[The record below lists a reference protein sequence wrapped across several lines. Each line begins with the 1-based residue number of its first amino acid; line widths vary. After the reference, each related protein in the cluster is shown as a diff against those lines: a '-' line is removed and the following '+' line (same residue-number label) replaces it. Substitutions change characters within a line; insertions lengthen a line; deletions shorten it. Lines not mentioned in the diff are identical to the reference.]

1 MKNSFKI
8 FSVIVGLLIVLI
20 ILRLNSIS
28 YPRDIEDNTEVIYLE
43 EFHDYSS
50 LFDIEYKDNR
60 FWLKPWTIDIKV
72 RGIPAVQTVEIEDND
87 LITVENRRFLFQVF
101 PHKAAY
107 RDIFHRPM
115 IEVFPGKSGL
125 RYIGGWT
132 KTDRQEILSKEE
144 NQALLK
150 KLLVEIAADELKRTF
165 IDEKTFD
172 GKLLELRWSK
182 ERFNTLQV
190 KSPHLKLIKIR
201 DWQEQR
207 VKKNAT
213 FKISDGDI
221 LKIPYRNSKA
231 REGLFIK
238 FNITRSR
245 GVDYLVISYK
255 GKPVPQITIQ
265 EPGQRT
271 AFLKSLD
278 TGITYNINKK
288 KKNAF
293 IGSNGLYSFN
303 LNPGQLLDKLYI
315 PDKIPEGGMVDIKEL
330 LDRYMYYRKG
340 NRFYPVTREFLNQ
353 LKDILKK
360 KNKEEIS
367 RYFQENR
374 VTWREFNSYR
384 EYKRFMKS
392 AESFIRKTENKGI
405 FKTFAREVQRLNIGH
420 QILGVGLGVK
430 SDMIREIIYNTPGY
444 NWLSAGRVEE
454 HTPIITGITN
464 FYWGDMIKNSDE
476 PVEFKITF
484 QQPVSNL
491 RLIAVADYGFSF
503 DRKRYTTKN
512 FFDGVQTIAIQGG
525 KKEIFLKVW
534 NLKTFN
540 KILGSTNFQVE
551 LVLKNPGGEDIYL
564 AGDNSWEASIN
575 GVHWSPV
582 RVNPPFK
589 RSHPDAGQLHS
600 IWYDEKWDPV
610 YRGIKFRYFRKKFEL
625 EEISQSVTWKIY
637 ASGNYMLR
645 VNRKVIQA
653 EGDFIKALKKGRNV
667 ITVMVTR
674 QGYSKRFA
682 SSRMFK
688 IQDNRILLKHRQV
701 QRASFKRAALSKKAT
716 VSDINNIALAYD
728 SEINGKSRRFYTPRA
743 QTELLFFLGSPAD
756 GIWGLEEIFSKV
768 GSATPT
774 HSRSARSRFFDA
786 SSQKLVE
793 KTKFQ
798 MANIQLTINQEW
810 QHIVLEAM
818 KKNLHANREKE
829 LKNPKYINLVKELE
843 SARGLLQ
850 KRRNQLPAGS
860 AANQQQVMQ
869 AIIQLQDEVE
879 SIKSQIS
886 KIKNHFYEA
895 AVVLMT
901 PKGEIRTAASFP
913 YNEETMKALNPGI
926 SQPYR
931 PGENPYF
938 NKSWQWNYNP
948 GSTAKVLD
956 CVAFLESKDKRD
968 EKGGYLFPYLRTLL
982 TSKNSFKD
990 FPRLDLKGS
999 TMLNG
1004 KEIVFR
1010 LRNFQGHIIPE
1021 GFCSLKEALSHSY
1034 NTYFSYLALH
1044 NNRMLTHDSR
1054 VYDETIKERY
1064 KRSFISKGNI
1074 PITRTYYEYPTLVFA
1089 ERLLLNRRIDL
1100 LYNLKDTPFESKLV
1114 RMPNDAFMAAE
1125 SIFPVNAYTPA
1136 NIAHYSIGQGNFQLT
1151 ALQNAVIVSTVFNRG
1166 ILYYPFIIKS
1176 IVPTVIDAN
1185 KPINPIIFDPDRD
1198 RIRVFDA
1205 FIADQIKEAMKD
1217 AIENGTAKGLFREME
1232 KGREFYAKTGTAE
1245 TELYKDN
1252 SLFVG
1257 FVRFQD
1263 GTPLIFSVIVPR
1275 SGMGA
1280 KVAGKLTED
1289 ILKAIIEHENN
1300 KGGKL

>member
-8 FSVIVGLLIVLI
+8 FSVIVGLLVVLI

-43 EFHDYSS
+43 EFHDHSS
-50 LFDIEYKDNR
+50 LFDIEYKGNR
-60 FWLKPWTIDIKV
+60 FWLKPLTIDIKV
-72 RGIPAVQTVEIEDND
+72 RGIPAVQTIEIGDND
-87 LITVENRRFLFQVF
+87 LITVENRRFLLQIF
-101 PHKAAY
+101 PHKVAY
-107 RDIFHRPM
+107 REVFRRPM
-115 IEVFPGKSGL
+115 IEVFPGTSGL

-132 KTDRQEILSKEE
+132 KTDRKEILSKEE

-165 IDEKTFD
+165 IEKKTFD
-172 GKLLELRWSK
+172 GKLLELMMDA
-182 ERFNTLQV
+182 ERSNTLQV
-190 KSPHLKLIKIR
+190 KSLHLQIIKIR

-207 VKKNAT
+207 VKRNT
-213 FKISDGDI
+213 LFTILDGDI

-238 FNITRSR
+238 FNMTRSR

-265 EPGQRT
+265 EPGQKI

-278 TGITYNINKK
+278 TGITYNISKK
-288 KKNAF
+288 RKNAF

-330 LDRYMYYRKG
+330 LDRHMYYRKG
-340 NRFYPVTREFLNQ
+340 NRFYPVTREFLYR

-367 RYFQENR
+367 RYFRENNI
-374 VTWREFNSYR
+374 TWREFNSYN

-392 AESFIRKTENKGI
+392 AESFIRKAENKGI
-405 FKTFAREVQRLNIGH
+405 FKTFAREIQRLNIGH
-420 QILGVGLGVK
+420 QVLGVGLGVN
-430 SDMIREIIYNTPGY
+430 SDMVRDITYKTPGHS
-444 NWLSAGRVEE
+444 WLSAGRVEE
-454 HTPIITGITN
+454 HTPIITGIST

-476 PVEFKITF
+476 AVEFKIKF
-484 QQPVSNL
+484 QQPASSL
-491 RLIAVADYGFSF
+491 RVIAAADYGFSF
-503 DRKRYTTKN
+503 DGKQYTTKN
-512 FFDGVQTIAIQGG
+512 FFDGVQTIVIPKR
-525 KKEIFLKVW
+525 KKEIFIKVW

-540 KILGSTNFQVE
+540 KIIGSINLQVE
-551 LVLKNPGGEDIYL
+551 LVLKNPGVEDIYL
-564 AGDNSWEASIN
+564 SGDSTWEASIN
-575 GVHWSPV
+575 GVHWSPA

-589 RSHPDAGQLHS
+589 RPDPGAGQLDS
-600 IWYDEKWDPV
+600 IWYDEKWAPV

-625 EEISQSVTWKIY
+625 EEIPQSVTWKIY
-637 ASGNYMLR
+637 ALGNYMLR
-645 VNRKVIQA
+645 VNRKIIQT
-653 EGDFIKALKKGRNV
+653 GRDFIKALKKGRNV

-674 QGYSKRFA
+674 QGFIKRFGF
-682 SSRMFK
+682 SSMFK
-688 IQDNRILLKHRQV
+688 IQDNCILLKHRQV
-701 QRASFKRAALSKKAT
+701 QRASFKRAALSQKAL
-716 VSDINNIALAYD
+716 VSDINNNALAYS
-728 SEINGKSRRFYTPRA
+728 SEINGKSQRFYTP
-743 QTELLFFLGSPAD
+743 QTLTELLFFLGSPGD
-756 GIWGLEEIFSKV
+756 GIWGLEQIFSKIY
-768 GSATPT
+768 
-774 HSRSARSRFFDA
+774 REN
-786 SSQKLVE
+786 QL
-793 KTKFQ
+793 
-798 MANIQLTINQEW
+798 ANIQLTINQEW
-810 QHIVLEAM
+810 QSIVLEAM
-818 KKNLHANREKE
+818 KKILYANREKE
-829 LKNPKYINLVKELE
+829 LKSPEYKKLLKELAA
-843 SARGLLQ
+843 SQAQLQ
-850 KRRNQLPAGS
+850 KKRDQLPAGS
-860 AANQQQVMQ
+860 TASQQLVMQ
-869 AIIQLQDEVE
+869 TIIQLQDQVE

-895 AVVLMT
+895 AVVLMSH
-901 PKGEIRTAASFP
+901 KGEIRTAASYP

-926 SQPYR
+926 SKPYR
-931 PGENPYF
+931 PRENPYF

-956 CVAFLESKDKRD
+956 CVAFLDSKDKRD
-968 EKGGYLFPYLRTLL
+968 EKGRYLFPYLRTLL
-982 TSKNSFKD
+982 TSKRSFKN

-1021 GFCSLKEALSHSY
+1021 GFCSLEQALSHSY

-1064 KRSFISKGNI
+1064 KRYFISKANI
-1074 PITRTYYEYPTLVFA
+1074 PITRTYYEYPSLEFA
-1089 ERLLLNRRIDL
+1089 ERLLMNRKIDL

-1114 RMPNDAFMAAE
+1114 RMPNDAFMAVE
-1125 SIFPVNAYTPA
+1125 SIFPINAYTPA

-1151 ALQNAVIVSTVFNRG
+1151 TLQNAVIVSTILNRG
-1166 ILYYPFIIKS
+1166 VLYYPSIIQSIRLRGDDQSKPGKS
-1176 IVPTVIDAN
+1176 IIFNPEKD
-1185 KPINPIIFDPDRD
+1185 KIN
-1198 RIRVFDA
+1198 VFKA
-1205 FIADQIKEAMKD
+1205 SIADQIKEAMKD
-1217 AIENGTAKGLFREME
+1217 VIEHGTAIGLFREIK

-1257 FVRFQD
+1257 FVMFQD

-1275 SGMGA
+1275 SGIGA

-1289 ILKAIIEHENN
+1289 ILKAIIDHENK
-1300 KGGKL
+1300 KGGRL

>member
-8 FSVIVGLLIVLI
+8 FSVIVGLLVVLI

-50 LFDIEYKDNR
+50 LFDIEYKGNH
-60 FWLKPWTIDIKV
+60 FLLKPWTVDIKV
-72 RGIPAVQTVEIEDND
+72 RGIPVVQTVEIEDND
-87 LITVENRRFLFQVF
+87 LITIENRRFLFQIF

-107 RDIFHRPM
+107 REVFHRPM
-115 IEVFPGKSGL
+115 IEVFPGTSKL

-132 KTDRQEILSKEE
+132 KTDRKEILSKEE

-150 KLLVEIAADELKRTF
+150 RLLVEIATDELKRTY

-172 GKLLELRWSK
+172 GKLLELRMS
-182 ERFNTLQV
+182 EEHSNTLQV
-190 KSPHLKLIKIR
+190 KSPHLQIIKIR

-207 VKKNAT
+207 VKKNT
-213 FKISDGDI
+213 SFKIGDGDI

-238 FNITRSR
+238 FNFTRSR

-255 GKPVPQITIQ
+255 EKPVPQIAIQ
-265 EPGQRT
+265 EPGQKM

-278 TGITYNINKK
+278 TGITYNISKK
-288 KKNAF
+288 RKNAF
-293 IGSNGLYSFN
+293 IGSKGLYSFN

-330 LDRYMYYRKG
+330 LDRHMYYRKG

-353 LKDILKK
+353 LKTVFKK
-360 KNKEEIS
+360 RKNKEEIHQ
-367 RYFQENR
+367 YFQENKI
-374 VTWREFNSYR
+374 TWRKFNSYS

-392 AESFIRKTENKGI
+392 ANSFTRKVENKGI
-405 FKTFAREVQRLNIGH
+405 FKTFAREIQRLNIGH
-420 QILGVGLGVK
+420 QVLGVGLGNDR
-430 SDMIREIIYNTPGY
+430 DMIRDITYKTPGHS
-444 NWLSAGRVEE
+444 WLSAGRVQE
-454 HTPIITGITN
+454 HTPIISGITN
-464 FYWGDMIKNSDE
+464 FYWGDLIKNSDE
-476 PVEFKITF
+476 PVEFKIKF

-491 RLIAVADYGFSF
+491 RLIAVADYGFSL
-503 DRKRYTTKN
+503 DGKQYTTKN
-512 FFDGVQTIAIQGG
+512 FFDGVQTIAIPKG
-525 KKEIFLKVW
+525 KKVILIKVW

-540 KILGSTNFQVE
+540 KTIGSTNFQVE
-551 LVLKNPGGEDIYL
+551 LELKNPEGEDMYL
-564 AGDNSWEASIN
+564 SGDNTWEASIN

-589 RSHPDAGQLHS
+589 LPHPGAGQLNS

-625 EEISQSVTWKIY
+625 EEIPQSATWKIY
-637 ASGNYMLR
+637 ALGNYMLR
-645 VNRKVIQA
+645 VNRKVIQT

-674 QGYSKRFA
+674 QGYIKRFA
-682 SSRMFK
+682 FSRMFK

-701 QRASFKRAALSKKAT
+701 QRSSFKRAVLSEKAV
-716 VSDINNIALAYD
+716 VSDINKIALAYD
-728 SEINGKSRRFYTPRA
+728 SEINGKSQRFYTSQA
-743 QTELLFFLGSPAD
+743 LTELLFFLGSPAE
-756 GIWGLEEIFSKV
+756 GIWGLEEIFSKI
-768 GSATPT
+768 
-774 HSRSARSRFFDA
+774 
-786 SSQKLVE
+786 
-793 KTKFQ
+793 FQ
-798 MANIQLTINQEW
+798 ENQLANIQLTINQQW

-818 KKNLHANREKE
+818 KKTLQANREKE
-829 LKNPKYINLVKELE
+829 LKNPKYKKLLNQLE
-843 SARGLLQ
+843 TARAQLQ
-850 KRRNQLPAGS
+850 KRRDQLSTGS
-860 AANQQQVMQ
+860 TTRQQQIMQ
-869 AIIQLQDEVE
+869 AIIQLQDQVE

-886 KIKNHFYEA
+886 KIKNYFYEA

-901 PKGEIRTAASFP
+901 PKGEIRTAASYP
-913 YNEETMKALNPGI
+913 YNEDTMKELNPGI

-931 PGENPYF
+931 PRENPYF

-956 CVAFLESKDKRD
+956 CVAFLDSKDKRD
-968 EKGGYLFPYLRTLL
+968 EKGRYLFPYLRTLL

-999 TMLNG
+999 HMLNG

-1044 NNRMLTHDSR
+1044 NNRMFTHDSR

-1064 KRSFISKGNI
+1064 KRIFISKGNI
-1074 PITRTYYEYPTLVFA
+1074 PITRTYTEYPTLVFA

-1114 RMPNDAFMAAE
+1114 RMPNDAFMAVE

-1151 ALQNAVIVSTVFNRG
+1151 ALQNAVIVSTIFNRG
-1166 ILYYPFIIKS
+1166 VLYYPYIIKA
-1176 IVPTVIDAN
+1176 IEPKLNDGN
-1185 KPINPIIFDPDRD
+1185 KPIKPIIFDPDRD

-1205 FIADQIKEAMKD
+1205 SIADQIKEALKD
-1217 AIENGTAKGLFREME
+1217 VIENGTASGLFREMK
-1232 KGREFYAKTGTAE
+1232 KGREFYTKTGTAE

-1252 SLFVG
+1252 SLFIG

-1263 GTPLIFSVIVPR
+1263 GTSLIFSVIVPR
-1275 SGMGA
+1275 SGIGA

-1289 ILKAIIEHENN
+1289 ILKAIINHENK
-1300 KGGKL
+1300 KGIKL

>member
-8 FSVIVGLLIVLI
+8 FSVIVGLLVVLI

-50 LFDIEYKDNR
+50 LFDIEYKGNR
-60 FWLKPWTIDIKV
+60 FLLKPWTVEIKV
-72 RGIPAVQTVEIEDND
+72 RGIPVIQTVEIEDND
-87 LITVENRRFLFQVF
+87 LITIENRRFLFQIF

-107 RDIFHRPM
+107 REVFHRPM
-115 IEVFPGKSGL
+115 IEVFPGISGL

-132 KTDRQEILSKEE
+132 KIDRKEILSKEE

-172 GKLLELRWSK
+172 GKLLELRMDAVHS
-182 ERFNTLQV
+182 NTLQV
-190 KSPHLKLIKIR
+190 KSPHLQIIKIR
-201 DWQEQR
+201 DWKEQK
-207 VKKNAT
+207 VKRNT
-213 FKISDGDI
+213 LFTILDGDI

-238 FNITRSR
+238 FNFTRSR

-265 EPGQRT
+265 EPGQRI

-278 TGITYNINKK
+278 TGITYNISKK
-288 KKNAF
+288 RKNAF

-330 LDRYMYYRKG
+330 LDLYMYYRKG
-340 NRFYPVTREFLNQ
+340 NRFYPVTREVLNR

-367 RYFQENR
+367 QYFRANNI
-374 VTWREFNSYR
+374 TWRQFDSYS
-384 EYKRFMKS
+384 EYKRFKKS
-392 AESFIRKTENKGI
+392 AESFIMKAENKGI

-420 QILGVGLGVK
+420 QVLGIGLGMN
-430 SDMIREIIYNTPGY
+430 SDLIRDITYKAIGHS
-444 NWLSAGRVEE
+444 WLSARQVQE
-454 HTPIITGITN
+454 HTPIISGINT

-476 PVEFKITF
+476 PVEFKIKF
-484 QQPVSNL
+484 QQPVSSL
-491 RLIAVADYGFSF
+491 RLIAVAEYGFSF
-503 DRKRYTTKN
+503 DERQYTTKN
-512 FFDGVQTIAIQGG
+512 FFDGVQTIVIPKG
-525 KKEIFLKVW
+525 KKEIFIKVW

-540 KILGSTNFQVE
+540 KVIGSTNFQLE

-564 AGDNSWEASIN
+564 AGDSTWEASIN

-582 RVNPPFK
+582 RVNPFFK
-589 RSHPDAGQLHS
+589 QSHPDAGQLNS

-625 EEISQSVTWKIY
+625 EEIPQSAIWKIY
-637 ASGNYMLR
+637 ALGNYMLR
-645 VNRKVIQA
+645 VNRKVIQT
-653 EGDFIKALKKGRNV
+653 GRDFIKALKKGRNV

-674 QGYSKRFA
+674 QGYIKRFA
-682 SSRMFK
+682 FSRMFK

-701 QRASFKRAALSKKAT
+701 QRSSFKRAVPSEKAV
-716 VSDINNIALAYD
+716 VSDINKIALAYD
-728 SEINGKSRRFYTPRA
+728 SEINGKSQRFYTSQA
-743 QTELLFFLGSPAD
+743 LTELLFFLGSPAE
-756 GIWGLEEIFSKV
+756 GIWGLEEIFSKI
-768 GSATPT
+768 
-774 HSRSARSRFFDA
+774 
-786 SSQKLVE
+786 
-793 KTKFQ
+793 FQ
-798 MANIQLTINQEW
+798 ENQLANIQLTINQEW

-818 KKNLHANREKE
+818 KKTLHANREKE
-829 LKNPKYINLVKELE
+829 LKNPKYKKLLNQLE
-843 SARGLLQ
+843 TARALLQ
-850 KRRNQLPAGS
+850 KRRDQLTAGS

-879 SIKSQIS
+879 SIESQIS
-886 KIKNHFYEA
+886 KIKNYFYEA

-901 PKGEIRTAASFP
+901 PKGEIRTAASYP
-913 YNEETMKALNPGI
+913 YNEETMKELNPGI

-931 PGENPYF
+931 PRENPYF

-956 CVAFLESKDKRD
+956 CVAFLDSKDKRD
-968 EKGGYLFPYLRTLL
+968 EKGRYLFPYLRTLL

-999 TMLNG
+999 HMLNG

-1074 PITRTYYEYPTLVFA
+1074 PITRTYTEYPTLVFA

-1114 RMPNDAFMAAE
+1114 RMPNDAFMAVE

-1176 IVPTVIDAN
+1176 IVPKLIDAN

-1198 RIRVFDA
+1198 RIRVFDTS
-1205 FIADQIKEAMKD
+1205 IADQIKEAMKD
-1217 AIENGTAKGLFREME
+1217 VIENGTARGLFRGME

-1252 SLFVG
+1252 SLFIG

-1275 SGMGA
+1275 SGIGA

-1289 ILKAIIEHENN
+1289 ILKATIDYENK